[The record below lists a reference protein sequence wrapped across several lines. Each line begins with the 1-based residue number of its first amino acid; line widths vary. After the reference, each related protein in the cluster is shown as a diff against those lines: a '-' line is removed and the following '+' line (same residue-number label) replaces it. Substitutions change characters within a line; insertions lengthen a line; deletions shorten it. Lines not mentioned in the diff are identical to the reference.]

1 MKKNSLKML
10 LVTGLILTGSLISC
24 DKNKILTPNYEV
36 TSQQVYSTFT
46 GYTQAMAKVYGAF
59 ALTGNQGPAG
69 APDINGID
77 EGTSD
82 FFRLYF
88 YAQELPTDEAVLAWG
103 DPGVPDFH
111 NMNWTSS
118 NLILLGLYER
128 CLYQITL
135 CNDFIRQAAPAS
147 LSSKGITGAD
157 ATTIGEYV
165 AEARFL
171 RAYQYA
177 NLMDLF
183 AQPPFATDANA
194 VGSSIPP
201 QTTRA
206 ALFTYIEGELKAI
219 DPLMAKPMK
228 NQYGRADE
236 GAVWALLARIYLNA
250 EVYTGTARY
259 TDAITYSSKVIGAGY
274 SLISKYDNLFLAD
287 NNLNTTENIFSIEF
301 DGGTIQGYGGT
312 TFMTHAPVGGTMP
325 SSLYG
330 VSGGWDGL
338 RVTSNLVNL
347 FPADTVTSLQ
357 GNLNHFPNLGNPDTR
372 AEFWTNGQSL
382 AITDVTNFAQ
392 GYAVNKWRNVTS
404 GGVSGSNI
412 NYSDVDEP
420 LFRLPEQYL
429 IYAEAVLRGGTGG
442 DAGIALGYVNA
453 IRERAYGGISGDIS
467 AGQLTLPFILDERAR
482 ELYWEGFRRTDLV
495 RYNEFTTG
503 TYLWPLKGGVAG
515 GTSVSDN
522 RNIYPIP
529 DADRA
534 VNPNLKQNPGY

>member
-1 MKKNSLKML
+1 MKINSFKILA
-10 LVTGLILTGSLISC
+10 VAGLITGSLLSC
-24 DKNKILTPNYEV
+24 EKNKILTPNYEV
-36 TSQQVYSTFT
+36 TSQQVYSTPA
-46 GYTQAMAKVYGAF
+46 GYVQAAAKVYGAF

-69 APDINGID
+69 SPDIAGID

-82 FFRLYF
+82 FFRLLF

-118 NLILLGLYER
+118 NVILLGLYER
-128 CLYQITL
+128 CMYQITL
-135 CNDFIRQAAPAS
+135 ANDFIRQSTDAE
-147 LSSKGITGAD
+147 LTTRGITGAD
-157 ATTIGEYV
+157 ATNIRYLR

-177 NLMDLF
+177 NMMDLF
-183 AQPPFATDANA
+183 ANPPFVTDANA
-194 VGSSIPP
+194 VGSVVPP

-206 ALFTYIEGELKAI
+206 ALFTYIESELKAI
-219 DPLMAKPMK
+219 DPLMQLPMK

-236 GAVWALLARIYLNA
+236 AAVWALLARIYLNA
-250 EVYTGTARY
+250 GVYTGTTRY
-259 TDAITYSSKVIGAGY
+259 NDAITYSSKVIAAGY
-274 SLISKYDNLFLAD
+274 SLIPKYDNLFLAD
-287 NNLNTTENIFSIEF
+287 NNLNTSENIFNIEY
-301 DGGTIQGYGGT
+301 DGNTAQGYGGT

-330 VSGGWDGL
+330 VNGGWAGL

-357 GNLNHFPNLGNPDTR
+357 GNQNHFPNLGNVDTR
-372 AEFWTNGQSL
+372 AEFWTNSQSL
-382 AITDVTNFAQ
+382 AITDITNFNQ

-404 GGVSGSNI
+404 TGVAGVNTT
-412 NYSDVDEP
+412 YSDVDEP
-420 LFRLPEQYL
+420 LFRLPEQYF

-442 DAGIALGYVNA
+442 DATTALGYMNL
-453 IRERAYGGISGDIS
+453 IRQRAYGNASGIINS
-467 AGQLTLPFILDERAR
+467 GQLTLSFILDERAR
-482 ELYWEGFRRTDLV
+482 ELYWEGFRRTDLI
-495 RYNEFTTG
+495 RYGEFTTS
-503 TYLWPLKGGVAG
+503 TYLWPLKGGVAN
-515 GTSVSDN
+515 GTSVGDY

-529 DADRA
+529 DQDRS

>member
-1 MKKNSLKML
+1 
-10 LVTGLILTGSLISC
+10 
-24 DKNKILTPNYEV
+24 
-36 TSQQVYSTFT
+36 
-46 GYTQAMAKVYGAF
+46 
-59 ALTGNQGPAG
+59 
-69 APDINGID
+69 
-77 EGTSD
+77 
-82 FFRLYF
+82 
-88 YAQELPTDEAVLAWG
+88 
-103 DPGVPDFH
+103 
-111 NMNWTSS
+111 
-118 NLILLGLYER
+118 
-128 CLYQITL
+128 
-135 CNDFIRQAAPAS
+135 
-147 LSSKGITGAD
+147 
-157 ATTIGEYV
+157 
-165 AEARFL
+165 
-171 RAYQYA
+171 
-177 NLMDLF
+177 
-183 AQPPFATDANA
+183 
-194 VGSSIPP
+194 
-201 QTTRA
+201 
-206 ALFTYIEGELKAI
+206 
-219 DPLMAKPMK
+219 MAKPMK

-274 SLISKYDNLFLAD
+274 SLINKYDNLFLAD